1 MLSVLLVPS
10 VLLVHLSPEF
20 GGSSLPANH
29 PSGFSGSD
37 IQGGE
42 SHAVPMLPGDE
53 SHAYTDQDTSVYD
66 RWSFEQ
72 LPMGQRIMNTIEKAS
87 TGVTPAQQ
95 NEQDF
100 VMESINGHRGN
111 RQRRSRIW

>member
-1 MLSVLLVPS
+1 VLSVLLVPS
-10 VLLVHLSPEF
+10 VLLVHLSPGF

-72 LPMGQRIMNTIEKAS
+72 LPMGQRIMNTMEKAS